1 VSYEVIGQSQISTS
15 AANAVVPLYSS
26 LVANTVQGAPSQIP
40 NQRHSL
46 SFFYQEGS
54 QVYYNEQ
61 STLGPLRSE
70 ELGSC
75 LQSYGTV
82 SCARIR
88 ASVPQPEM
96 VLVLKEV
103 QTTNILTPVSTS
115 GIFHSETAQSITERT
130 LQGQYKGQRREKN
143 D

>member
-82 SCARIR
+82 SYTGIR
-88 ASVPQPEM
+88 ASVPQPE
-96 VLVLKEV
+96 LVVVIREV
-103 QTTNILTPVSTS
+103 HTTNVLTPVSTS
-115 GIFHSETAQSITERT
+115 GIFLSGNAQPITERT
-130 LQGQYKGQRREKN
+130 LQGENKGQIREN
-143 D
+143 SD

>member
-1 VSYEVIGQSQISTS
+1 MSSEVTGQSQISNLSGNT
-15 AANAVVPLYSS
+15 VVPLYPS
-26 LVANTVQGAPSQIP
+26 LPANFVQGTISQIP
-40 NQRHSL
+40 NQGHSL
-46 SFFYQEGS
+46 SFPYQEGS
-54 QVYYNEQ
+54 QVYYYNQ
-61 STLGPLRSE
+61 NILGALISLE
-70 ELGSC
+70 YGSC